1 MHVCAS
7 ALTAVRRIHANAAS
21 SMLRPVAD
29 NNSSKALKEGH
40 VKEFKLEK
48 IITNSLSWVIGGAQG
63 SGVDSAA
70 NIFSRACAIGGLHLF
85 GKREYY
91 SNIKGQ
97 HSYFTVRVSDKP
109 LHSHVDE
116 INMLVSFDAETIF
129 RHFEEVT
136 ASGAI
141 IYDSDIINTSLDE
154 VPTVDDPAAV
164 RIKKVLEK
172 AGLGFTVQDA
182 LEYAKRRGAILFPM
196 PFFQILQEFAQKA
209 EDPALSKL
217 TRMVNV
223 MAISASMAIMD
234 FDSEVLSRAI
244 QFIFRTKK
252 KVADLNVRAS
262 IHTYNYAKAKF
273 PGSNFS
279 YRLKTKPPQPDIIIV
294 QGNQSSALGKMVAGC
309 RFQTYYPITPA
320 SDDSEF
326 LEANE
331 ILDLYDSPGKK
342 GSTVVMQTEDEI
354 SAITMAI
361 GSALTG
367 VRAATATSGPG
378 FSLMAEALG
387 WAGMNEVPLV
397 VSLYQR
403 TGPSTGLP
411 TRHEQGDLNFAIN
424 AGHGEFP
431 RIVFASGDIEES
443 FYDSVKVFN
452 FADRYQMPV
461 IHMLDKA
468 IANSLITCKNFN
480 VNKVAIDRGLRVKQI
495 TEEDK
500 GVAGNYLRFK
510 LSNNNPISPMVVLGT
525 KNAIFWNSGDEHTQE
540 GHITEDPEIRVQMM
554 DKRMTKLDVAIK
566 EIPDEDKAVDYGSG
580 GDTVII
586 SWGSTKGAILDM
598 LDRLAAEGIKV
609 RYIQVRLMHP
619 FPSELVKSMLKD
631 AKTVIDIEM
640 NYSGQLGSLVR
651 QYTGLEANYQIVKY
665 NGRPMSLDEV
675 YNGVKRII
683 RGDAPRRQ
691 VLRSGA

>member
-1 MHVCAS
+1 
-7 ALTAVRRIHANAAS
+7 
-21 SMLRPVAD
+21 
-29 NNSSKALKEGH
+29 
-40 VKEFKLEK
+40 VKELKLEKK

-91 SNIKGQ
+91 SNIKGE
-97 HSYFTVRVSDKP
+97 HSYFTVRVSDEP
-109 LHSHVDE
+109 LRSHVDE

-129 RHFEEVT
+129 RHFEEVA

-141 IYDSDIINTSLDE
+141 IYDSDIIKTSLDE
-154 VPTVDDPAAV
+154 VPTVDDPAAA
-164 RIKKVLEK
+164 RIKKLLQK
-172 AGLGFTVQDA
+172 TGLGFTVQDA

-209 EDPALSKL
+209 NDPALSKL

-223 MAISASMAIMD
+223 MALSASMAILD

-252 KVADLNVRAS
+252 KVADLNAQAS

-273 PGSNFS
+273 TGSNFS
-279 YRLKTKPPQPDIIIV
+279 YRLKTKPPQPDMIIV

-331 ILDLYDSPGKK
+331 ILDLYDSDGKK
-342 GSTVVMQTEDEI
+342 GSTVIIQTEDEI
-354 SAITMAI
+354 AAITMAI

-367 VRAATATSGPG
+367 VRTATATSGPG

-443 FYDSVKVFN
+443 FYDSIKVFN

-480 VNKVAIDRGLRVKQI
+480 VKKVTIDRGLRVKQI
-495 TEEDK
+495 TEQDI

-510 LSNNNPISPMVVLGT
+510 LSNNNPISPMVALGT
-525 KNAIFWNSGDEHTQE
+525 KDAIFWNSGDEHTQE

-566 EIPDEDKAVDYGSG
+566 EIPNEDKAVVYGSG
-580 GDTVII
+580 GDIVII
-586 SWGSTKGAILDM
+586 SWGSTKGAILDT

-631 AKTVIDIEM
+631 ATTVIDIEM

-651 QYTGLEANYQIVKY
+651 QYAGLEANYYIVKY

-683 RGDAPRRQ
+683 SGDAPRRQ

>member
-1 MHVCAS
+1 MLACAS
-7 ALTAVRRIHANAAS
+7 ALTAVRRMHANAAS
-21 SMLRPVAD
+21 MMLRRAAD
-29 NNSSKALKEGH
+29 NSSKALKEGH
-40 VKEFKLEK
+40 AKESKLEK
-48 IITNSLSWVIGGAQG
+48 TIMNSLSWVIGGAQG

-91 SNIKGQ
+91 SNIKGE
-97 HSYFTVRVSDKP
+97 HSYFTVRISDRP
-109 LHSHVDE
+109 VHSHVDE
-116 INMLVSFDAETIF
+116 ISMLVSFDAETIF

-141 IYDSDIINTSLDE
+141 IYDSDIVNTLLDE
-154 VPTVDDPAAV
+154 VPTVDYPAVA
-164 RIKKVLEK
+164 RIKKVLQK

-182 LEYAKRRGAILFPM
+182 LEHAKRRGVILFPM
-196 PFFQILQEFAQKA
+196 PFFQLLKEFAQKA
-209 EDPALSKL
+209 NDPALSRL

-223 MAISASMAIMD
+223 MALSASMAIMD
-234 FDSEVLSRAI
+234 FDSEVLARAI

-252 KVADLNVRAS
+252 KVADLNVQACV
-262 IHTYNYAKAKF
+262 HTYNYAKAKF
-273 PGSNFS
+273 AGSNFS
-279 YRLKTKPPQPDIIIV
+279 YRLKIKPPQPDMIIV

-331 ILDLYDSPGKK
+331 ILDLYDSGKK
-342 GSTVVMQTEDEI
+342 GSTVVIQTEDEI
-354 SAITMAI
+354 AALTMAI

-367 VRAATATSGPG
+367 VRTATATSGPG

-387 WAGMNEVPLV
+387 WAGMNEVPV
-397 VSLYQR
+397 VISLYQR

-443 FYDSVKVFN
+443 FYDTMKVFN

-468 IANSLITCKNFN
+468 MANSLITCKNFN
-480 VNKVAIDRGLRVKQI
+480 VKKIAIDRGLRVKQI
-495 TEEDK
+495 TEKDK

-510 LSNNNPISPMVVLGT
+510 LSNNPISPMVVLGT
-525 KNAIFWNSGDEHTQE
+525 KNAIFWNSGDEHTEE

-566 EIPDEDKAVDYGSG
+566 EIPDEDKAVAYGS

-586 SWGSTKGAILDM
+586 SWGSTKGAILDAM
-598 LDRLAAEGIKV
+598 DILAAEGMRVK
-609 RYIQVRLMHP
+609 YIQVRLMHP

-640 NYSGQLGSLVR
+640 NYTGQLGSLVR
-651 QYTGLEANYQIVKY
+651 QHTGLEANYHIVKY

-691 VLRSGA
+691 VLKSGA

>member
-1 MHVCAS
+1 
-7 ALTAVRRIHANAAS
+7 
-21 SMLRPVAD
+21 
-29 NNSSKALKEGH
+29 
-40 VKEFKLEK
+40 
-48 IITNSLSWVIGGAQG
+48 
-63 SGVDSAA
+63 GVDSAA

-91 SNIKGQ
+91 SNIKGE
-97 HSYFTVRVSDKP
+97 HSYFTVRVSGKP

-141 IYDSDIINTSLDE
+141 IYDSGIVNTLLDE
-154 VPTVDDPAAV
+154 VPTVDGPAAD
-164 RIKKVLEK
+164 RIKKVLQK

-182 LEYAKRRGAILFPM
+182 LEHAKRRGAILFPM
-196 PFFQILQEFAQKA
+196 PFFQLLQEFAQKA
-209 EDPALSKL
+209 NDPALSRL
-217 TRMVNV
+217 TRMINV
-223 MAISASMAIMD
+223 MALSASMAIMD
-234 FDSEVLSRAI
+234 FDSGVLAKAI

-252 KVADLNVRAS
+252 KVADLNVQAAV
-262 IHTYNYAKAKF
+262 HTYNYAKAKF
-273 PGSNFS
+273 AGSNFN
-279 YRLKTKPPQPDIIIV
+279 YRLKIRPAQPDTIIV

-331 ILDLYDSPGKK
+331 ILDLYDSGKK
-342 GSTVVMQTEDEI
+342 GSTVVIQTEDEI
-354 SAITMAI
+354 AAITMAI

-367 VRAATATSGPG
+367 VRTATATSGPG

-387 WAGMNEVPLV
+387 WAGMNEVPV
-397 VSLYQR
+397 VISLYQR

-411 TRHEQGDLNFAIN
+411 TRHEQGDLIFAIN

-431 RIVFASGDIEES
+431 RIVLASGDIEES
-443 FYDSVKVFN
+443 FYDTIKAFN
-452 FADRYQMPV
+452 FADCYQMPV

-468 IANSLITCKNFN
+468 IANSLITCRNFN
-480 VNKVAIDRGLRVKQI
+480 VKKLAIDRGSRVKQI

-510 LSNNNPISPMVVLGT
+510 LSNNPISPMVVLGT
-525 KNAIFWNSGDEHTQE
+525 KGAIFWNSGDEHTEE

-554 DKRMTKLDVAIK
+554 DKRMSKLDVAIN
-566 EIPDEDKAVDYGSG
+566 EIPDEDKAVAYGSG
-580 GDTVII
+580 DIVIV
-586 SWGSTKGAILDM
+586 SWGSTKGAILDAM
-598 LDRLAAEGIKV
+598 DKLAAEGMKV
-609 RYIQVRLMHP
+609 KYIQVRLMHP

-640 NYSGQLGSLVR
+640 NYTGQLGSLVR
-651 QYTGLEANYQIVKY
+651 QHTGLEANYHIVKY

-691 VLRSGA
+691 VLKSGA